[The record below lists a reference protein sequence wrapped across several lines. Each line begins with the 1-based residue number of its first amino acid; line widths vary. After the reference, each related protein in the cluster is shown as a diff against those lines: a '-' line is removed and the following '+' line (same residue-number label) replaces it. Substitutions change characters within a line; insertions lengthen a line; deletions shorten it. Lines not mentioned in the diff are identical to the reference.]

1 MGANDSVDIDQPG
14 LDFISRWE
22 GTILRVYRDIAGKL
36 TVGVGHL
43 VKASEVR
50 DYPYGM
56 SITRDQALALL
67 HDDSQ
72 ECVRAL
78 RAGITAPVNQSQ
90 ADALI
95 SFAFNCGP
103 GVLKNSGVARA
114 VNEGRFSDVPA
125 ALREWSKCKI
135 NGVTQ
140 TNQGLLNRRI
150 SEARLF
156 SAVVEQEAITFSP
169 EEMAYINAQLDVSA
183 KDLVCYANLA
193 CSDHPDDAEA
203 LMSMELAT
211 T

>member
-1 MGANDSVDIDQPG
+1 MRANDSVDIDQPG

-43 VKASEVR
+43 VKAAEMR

-56 SITRDQALALL
+56 SVTRDQALALL

-78 RAGITAPVNQSQ
+78 RAGITVPVNQNQ
-90 ADALI
+90 ANALI
-95 SFAFNCGP
+95 SFAFNCGV

-114 VNEGRFSDVPA
+114 INAGNFDAVPA

-156 SAVVEQEAITFSP
+156 NAVVEQEAITFSP

-193 CSDHPDDAEA
+193 CSEHEDDAVC
-203 LMSMELAT
+203 MSEMVS
-211 T
+211 